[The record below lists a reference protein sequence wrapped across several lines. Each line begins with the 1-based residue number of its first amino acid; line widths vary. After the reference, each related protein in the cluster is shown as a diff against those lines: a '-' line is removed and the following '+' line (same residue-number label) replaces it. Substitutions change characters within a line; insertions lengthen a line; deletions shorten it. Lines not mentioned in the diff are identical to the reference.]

1 MRNYEVGLIVH
12 PDTNQQT
19 LDELLAKVKGWIT
32 EAGGTVSKVDLWG
45 KRRLAYA
52 IRKQRDGL
60 YAFLYADM
68 PDAIPATLERNL
80 RLTEAILRFAIIRT
94 GS

>member
-1 MRNYEVGLIVH
+1 MRNYEVGLIIH
-12 PDTNQQT
+12 PETNPEA
-19 LDELLAKVKGWIT
+19 LNELLTKVKSWIT
-32 EAGGTVSKVDLWG
+32 EAGGSVSKVDMWG
-45 KRRLAYA
+45 KRRMAYV

-68 PDAIPATLERNL
+68 PGTVPSTLERNL
-80 RLTEAILRFAIIRT
+80 RLTESILRFSIIRP

>member
-12 PDTNQQT
+12 PDTNQQI
-19 LDELLAKVKGWIT
+19 LDELLTKIKGWIT
-32 EAGGTVSKVDLWG
+32 EAGGSVTKVDLWG
-45 KRRLAYA
+45 KRRMAYA
-52 IRKQRDGL
+52 IRKQREGL

-68 PDAIPATLERNL
+68 PGAVPATLERNL
-80 RLTEAILRFAIIRT
+80 RLTETIMRFAIIRM

>member
-12 PDTNQQT
+12 PETNQQT
-19 LDELLAKVKGWIT
+19 LDELLAKIKGWIT
-32 EAGGTVSKVDLWG
+32 EAGGSVTKVDLWG

-60 YAFLYADM
+60 YAFLYADV
-68 PDAIPATLERNL
+68 PGAIPATLERNL
-80 RLTEAILRFAIIRT
+80 RITESILRFAIIRT

>member
-12 PDTNQQT
+12 PDTNT
-19 LDELLAKVKGWIT
+19 EALNELLTKVKAWIS
-32 EAGGTVSKVDLWG
+32 ESGGSVTKVDLWG
-45 KRRLAYA
+45 KRRMAYV

-68 PDAIPATLERNL
+68 PGVIPSTLERNL
-80 RLTEAILRFAIIRT
+80 RLTESILRFSIIRAE
-94 GS
+94 S

>member
-12 PDTNQQT
+12 PDTNQEAVN
-19 LDELLAKVKGWIT
+19 ELLAKGKSWIT

-45 KRRLAYA
+45 KRRLAYV
-52 IRKQRDGL
+52 IRKQRDGV

-68 PDAIPATLERNL
+68 PGEVPSTLERNL
-80 RLTEAILRFAIIRT
+80 RLTESILRFSIIRAE
-94 GS
+94 S

>member
-1 MRNYEVGLIVH
+1 MRNYEVGLIFH
-12 PDTNQQT
+12 PDTNPQA
-19 LDELLAKVKGWIT
+19 LDDLLNKIKGWVT
-32 EAGGTVSKVDLWG
+32 EAGGTVAKVDTWG

-52 IRKQRDGL
+52 IRKQRDGV

-68 PDAIPATLERNL
+68 PGAVPATLERNL
-80 RLTEAILRFAIIRT
+80 RLTESILRFAIIRT

>member
-12 PDTNQQT
+12 PDTNPEA
-19 LDELLAKVKGWIT
+19 LDELLAKVKSWIT

-45 KRRLAYA
+45 KRRMAYS

-68 PDAIPATLERNL
+68 PGTVPSMLERNL
-80 RLTEAILRFAIIRT
+80 RLNEAILRFSIIRP

>member
-19 LDELLAKVKGWIT
+19 LDELLTKIKGWIT
-32 EAGGTVSKVDLWG
+32 ESGGTVAKVDVLG
-45 KRRLAYA
+45 KRRLAYV

-60 YAFLYADM
+60 YAFLYADL
-68 PDAIPATLERNL
+68 PGAIPATLERNL
-80 RLTEAILRFAIIRT
+80 RLTESIMRFSIIRT
-94 GS
+94 ES

>member
-19 LDELLAKVKGWIT
+19 IDEIITKVKGWIT
-32 EAGGTVSKVDLWG
+32 ESGGTVAKVDLWG
-45 KRRLAYA
+45 KRRLAYV
-52 IRKQRDGL
+52 IRKQRDGF
-60 YAFLYADM
+60 YAFLYADL
-68 PDAIPATLERNL
+68 PGVVPATLERNL
-80 RLTEAILRFAIIRT
+80 RLTESIMRFAIIRT

>member
-1 MRNYEVGLIVH
+1 MRNYEIGLIVH
-12 PDTNQQT
+12 PDTNQEA
-19 LDELLAKVKGWIT
+19 LNELLAKVKSWIT
-32 EAGGTVSKVDLWG
+32 EAGGSVTKEDLWG
-45 KRRLAYA
+45 KRRMAYV

-68 PDAIPATLERNL
+68 PGTVPSTIERNL
-80 RLTEAILRFAIIRT
+80 RLTESILRFSIIRA